1 MASILWRCPPDTR
14 PAQRFCDYATIIP
27 AFPEIRKSI
36 IMGLLVIFY
45 RSVTTGK
52 IKVYDPYQNKIR
64 RLPMEFEGYC
74 VKCREKQNIK
84 DGVVNETAN
93 GRQMAQGVCPKCGT
107 KVTRFLPK
115 EK

>member
-14 PAQRFCDYATIIP
+14 PAQRFCDYGDIIL

-36 IMGLLVIFY
+36 IMGLYVYFTGRL
-45 RSVTTGK
+45 RS
-52 IKVYDPYQNKIR
+52 IKFYDPYHNKIR
-64 RLPMEFEGYC
+64 RFPMEFEGYC
-74 VKCREKQNIK
+74 VKCREKQTVK
-84 DGVVNETAN
+84 DGEVKETAN
-93 GRQMAQGVCPKCGT
+93 GRKMAQGVCPKCGT